1 MEVNSMPEERPE
13 AKRRLYDFDFS
24 IEGAEISLVDKAANG
39 HGFLVLKAEEELSPD
54 EEVVIKNID
63 MLRST
68 LAQMFGLNQAQ
79 PAPVAPLHISNP
91 LQQSM
96 NGLLDFLGEY
106 IRTKTD
112 PQPVQD
118 RIVGENPYQQQPQTT
133 EYLTEKSENI
143 DMPLEDIIKSEEGQK
158 LINEMIE
165 KAMSPLKQ
173 ENEELKRSLGYF
185 EKQEEERRSQE
196 FVEVAKNLNQLGFT
210 EEHSQLLKNLCDKAP
225 EDYPSLVELLNKAV
239 SIKSNEE
246 MFTESGTSE
255 ESSSD
260 LIEGIEKD
268 VVAKAKELMNLDKN
282 LTQPMAITEA
292 LNIKHRRV

>member
-13 AKRRLYDFDFS
+13 ARRRLYDFDFS

-39 HGFLVLKAEEELSPD
+39 HGFLVLKAEEEPSPD

-79 PAPVAPLHISNP
+79 PAPVAPLPISNP

-112 PQPVQD
+112 SQPVQD

-165 KAMSPLKQ
+165 KAVSPLKQ
-173 ENEELKRSLGYF
+173 ENEELKKSLGYF

-210 EEHSQLLKNLCDKAP
+210 EEHGQLLKNLCDKAP
-225 EDYPSLVELLNKAV
+225 EDYSSLVELLNKAV

-260 LIEGIEKD
+260 LVEGIEKD
-268 VVAKAKELMNLDKN
+268 VVAKAQELMGQDKS
-282 LTQPMAITEA
+282 LTQPMAIAKA
-292 LNIKHRRV
+292 LKIKHGRV